1 MILTGPTQ
9 AALLPSAYVLDQE
22 IDDQIDRAPVSCNRP
37 DDLALVLYTSGS
49 AGTSKGV
56 EITHGNLVNNV
67 RLWEET
73 HQLSDMKAI
82 AQTAFMSFAVFQS
95 DVFRAL
101 SLGLTLVICPPETLL
116 SPGSLLQL
124 LRREHVSFLEI
135 VPSLV
140 RLLLRYAQDNHQR
153 LDFLRAMVVSA
164 DRWYVRE
171 HRALAQLM
179 APDTRLSHVYGLSE
193 TTFDSTWHDAMPA
206 MLAPNDLVP
215 IGRSFPGIRTY
226 ILDGMLRPISS
237 AGEGELYI
245 GGAGVARGYRNR
257 PDLTAER
264 FILSPFVPGD
274 RLFRTSDLARLLG
287 DDTISLIG
295 RIDSQVKICGFRVDI
310 GEIEAALEAHPD
322 IQQAVVD
329 AYETPSHE
337 KRLVAFYVMTRT
349 CDPSELR
356 QFLVAQLPAFM
367 LPTAFIAVPAM
378 PLTSSGKIGE
388 LYTLLPRDDSL

>member
-49 AGTSKGV
+49 TGTSKGV

-245 GGAGVARGYRNR
+245 GGAWGR
-257 PDLTAER
+257 
-264 FILSPFVPGD
+264 S
-274 RLFRTSDLARLLG
+274 RLPKPSRSD
-287 DDTISLIG
+287 
-295 RIDSQVKICGFRVDI
+295 CG
-310 GEIEAALEAHPD
+310 A
-322 IQQAVVD
+322 
-329 AYETPSHE
+329 
-337 KRLVAFYVMTRT
+337 
-349 CDPSELR
+349 
-356 QFLVAQLPAFM
+356 
-367 LPTAFIAVPAM
+367 
-378 PLTSSGKIGE
+378 
-388 LYTLLPRDDSL
+388 LYTQSVRPGRSSVPHQRPRSLAGRRYDFADRAYRLPGKDLRVSRRHWRD